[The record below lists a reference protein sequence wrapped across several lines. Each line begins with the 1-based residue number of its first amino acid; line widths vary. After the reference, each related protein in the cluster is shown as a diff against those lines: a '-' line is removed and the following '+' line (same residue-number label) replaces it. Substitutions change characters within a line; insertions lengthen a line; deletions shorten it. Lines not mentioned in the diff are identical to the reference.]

1 MNSIWSIAKR
11 ELRNYFVSPIA
22 YIILSVF
29 FIICGLFGYIVYVAK
44 APYAQLVYIMSLMTS
59 IFMFLSPM
67 LTMRLLS
74 EEKKQG
80 TMEMLYTSP
89 ITVAEI
95 VLGKYL
101 GALLF
106 FGVLFF
112 ISLEFPVF
120 LMIYGKPD
128 LPAML
133 ASMLGFL
140 LVGGTLIAMGLFASS
155 LAESQI
161 VSAIIGF
168 ALVIVFWIMEFF
180 SSAVSGSVG
189 NWLATLSL
197 SKHLESFNKGVL
209 DGGDIF
215 FFLAMSFMFVFLTI
229 RRLDW
234 KRW

>member
-1 MNSIWSIAKR
+1 MNAIWSISKR

-22 YIILSVF
+22 YIILAVF

-44 APYAQLVYIMSLMTS
+44 APYAQVIYIVSLMTN

-80 TMEMLYTSP
+80 TMELLYTSP
-89 ITVAEI
+89 LTITEI

-101 GALLF
+101 GAVLF
-106 FGVLFF
+106 FGVLFL
-112 ISLEFPVF
+112 ISLEFPIF
-120 LMIYGKPD
+120 LLLYGKPD
-128 LPAML
+128 IPVML
-133 ASMLGFL
+133 VSLLGFA
-140 LVGGTLIAMGLFASS
+140 LVGCTLISMGMFASS
-155 LAESQI
+155 LAESQV

-168 ALVIVFWIMEFF
+168 ALVIVFWVMEFF

-197 SKHLESFNKGVL
+197 SKHLESFSKGVL
-209 DGGDIF
+209 DGGDVF
-215 FFLAMSFMFVFLTI
+215 FFAAMSFMFVFLTI